1 VEIARQILAIAFV
14 LALLGAA
21 CWALRRGI
29 GPFHTLRG
37 GKPSRRTLESVERI
51 VLTPQHSLHVVRSG
65 GEEWILATHPQ
76 GCSVIQKNGPPGA
89 AA

>member
-1 VEIARQILAIAFV
+1 MEIARQILALAFV
-14 LALLGAA
+14 LALLGVAR
-21 CWALRRGI
+21 WALRRGT
-29 GPFHTLRG
+29 GPFHALRG

-76 GCSVIQKNGPPGA
+76 GCSVIQKNNPRGA